1 MFRPSCR
8 GAVAFSDHNSC
19 ACQPQK
25 PQSPIRIAVSCG
37 TGVTVTER
45 FLGELLIRPAE
56 VGSIDG
62 SPIPFALSLSKG
74 PSTSSGRT
82 VNTSQ
87 GRSNW

>member
-62 SPIPFALSLSKG
+62 SSIRFAHTVRPELVEGPFDKLRANS
-74 PSTSSGRT
+74 
-82 VNTSQ
+82 
-87 GRSNW
+87 